1 MVQKSL
7 SQHKI
12 IKKLHSAE
20 EESLLMQYHLISNS
34 NWIEWS
40 TMQGVVVQV
49 ISKSDEHEADLI
61 LRARLLPE
69 LYDTKSN
76 Y

>member
-20 EESLLMQYHLISNS
+20 EESLLMQYHSISNS
-34 NWIEWS
+34 NWTQWS
-40 TMQGVVVQV
+40 TIEGVVAQV
-49 ISKSDEHEADLI
+49 ISKSDECK
-61 LRARLLPE
+61 ARGRFEITSTITP
-69 LYDTKSN
+69 
-76 Y
+76 